1 MGLKF
6 QTYFSG
12 ESRISDPKKNIV
24 TNPQMKI
31 PKKKRLQSIF
41 FLEVIIHLIFFL
53 WIDFTNGINNNN
65 GIINDSSMRKRYK
78 LESIPKSA
86 NEFCPLSA
94 NFCMSLPEA
103 IKAFI
108 VIGI

>member
-1 MGLKF
+1 MN
-6 QTYFSG
+6 
-12 ESRISDPKKNIV
+12 KKNQEE
-24 TNPQMKI
+24 QMK
-31 PKKKRLQSIF
+31 KQQSKLNKAALF

-108 VIGI
+108 VMGI

>member
-24 TNPQMKI
+24 TNPQMKT

-41 FLEVIIHLIFFL
+41 FLEETNHEIFFL
-53 WIDFTNGINNNN
+53 CSPLTVKRNKASGT
-65 GIINDSSMRKRYK
+65 INDNSIKKRYK
-78 LESIPKSA
+78 ESLPITCKKNDQESI
-86 NEFCPLSA
+86 N
-94 NFCMSLPEA
+94 
-103 IKAFI
+103 
-108 VIGI
+108 